1 MDSVR
6 KHSEHHA
13 EIAGNNLRALTQRMH
28 ETAETQPFAQELLSG
43 TVSTKRY
50 ATYLFNQHPQYN
62 LLETLAMLHGLTD
75 VRIAPR
81 IHDDYSEL
89 WQEFQPNQPPL
100 LSVVKEYMD
109 HLMTIKDDPHKLMAH
124 IYVRHMG
131 DLSGGQMIARK
142 VPGSATMYKHDN
154 AKELKELIRARC
166 DDSMAEEANLCFDFA
181 ARLFEQ
187 MLELPE

>member
-1 MDSVR
+1 MESVR

-43 TVSTKRY
+43 TVSAKRY

-62 LLETLAMLHGLTD
+62 LLETFGMLHGLIN
-75 VRIAPR
+75 VRIAPK
-81 IHDDYSEL
+81 IHEDYAEL
-89 WQEFQPNQPPL
+89 WEQFQPHQPPL
-100 LSVVKEYMD
+100 LPVVKEYMD
-109 HLMTIKDDPHKLMAH
+109 HLLTIQNDPHKLMAH

-142 VPGSATMYKHDN
+142 VPGSASMYKHNN
-154 AKELKELIRARC
+154 AKELKELIRSRC
-166 DDSMAEEANLCFDFA
+166 DDSMADEANLCFDFA
-181 ARLFEQ
+181 AKLFEQ
-187 MLELPE
+187 MADVE